1 VSFFESI
8 AARVRAK
15 NEAARAP
22 AQDAYL
28 ELLQQLYESG
38 GEEGESQDPD
48 AVLGVL
54 GAANKTCEAFE
65 ADFARYRELRQL
77 QAKLADRERVEAE
90 LAAAVKSRNEAV
102 AERER
107 RVRELEDAVATYA
120 VEERQL
126 NVELER
132 LGRAEERC
140 YTLQGL
146 NELEAASAKR
156 GKPFDRFALQE
167 ASGQLGHL
175 RWAFFREEGCA

>member
-1 VSFFESI
+1 MSFFESI

-15 NEAARAP
+15 NEAARAQ

-28 ELLQQLYESG
+28 ELLQQLYEVG

-48 AVLGVL
+48 VVLRIL
-54 GAANKTCEAFE
+54 EAAGKPCESFE

-77 QAKLADRERVEAE
+77 QARLADRERVEGE
-90 LAAAVKSRNEAV
+90 LAAAVQSRNEAV

-107 RVRELEDAVATYA
+107 RVRELEDAVATHA

-146 NELEAASAKR
+146 TELETKYAKT

-175 RWAFFREEGCA
+175 RWAFFREEGCG